1 MVHISY
7 WFVLMMLIYL
17 EEAYITVKE
26 NAETLIVAS
35 KEIGLEVKADK
46 SKYMVK
52 SRDQNA
58 GRSRHMKI
66 DNNSFERVEEF
77 EYLGTTLTNQ
87 NSIQEEIKSR
97 LKSGNACYHSV
108 QNLLSSRLLSK
119 NLEIKVDRTII
130 LPVVLYGCE
139 IWLLTSRE
147 ERRLRV
153 FEKRV

>member
-1 MVHISY
+1 M
-7 WFVLMMLIYL
+7 